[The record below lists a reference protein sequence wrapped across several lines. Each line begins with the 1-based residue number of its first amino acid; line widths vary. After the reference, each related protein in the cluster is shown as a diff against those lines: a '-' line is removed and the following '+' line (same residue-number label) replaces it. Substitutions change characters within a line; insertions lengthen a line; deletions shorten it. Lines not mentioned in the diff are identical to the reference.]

1 MSYGRL
7 ASSPA
12 LATELVGL
20 FRHQLALCNLQP
32 GEMCAVI
39 TDTAY
44 NPVTAAACMGAALEM
59 GAEVAQTIVPWGMAP
74 WGSDV
79 SARALT
85 GAIAHAD
92 LIMSLTTHRLHY
104 RSEIRDALDRG
115 ARAVIT
121 MEPVHV
127 LSRLRGDEAVRS
139 RSKAGAALFGPARRI
154 RVQTAAG
161 TDLVMDKTGR
171 AALANYGFADV
182 PGHMDFWAA
191 GMIQTAQREG
201 TLEGVLVLDAGDVI
215 FHLGRHVER
224 LVTIRFEKGRV
235 ASVEGGTDALMIR
248 KHLSSYDEPKSW
260 LAGHTS
266 IGTDHRALWG
276 AQAIRFP
283 ETGAGGADS
292 ESYLG
297 NLQIQ
302 IGSNDDVLFQGTND
316 AKSHLGLCILNA
328 NVWFDETQILAE
340 GRFVPDAM
348 R

>member
-12 LATELVGL
+12 LATELMGL
-20 FRHQLALCNLQP
+20 FRHQLSLCNLRP
-32 GEMCAVI
+32 GELCAVI

-59 GAEVAQTIVPWGMAP
+59 GAEVAQTVVPWGMSP

-79 SARALT
+79 SSRALS

-104 RSEIRDALDRG
+104 RAEIRAALDRG

-127 LSRLRGDEAVRS
+127 LSRLRGDEGVMR
-139 RSKAGAALFGPARRI
+139 RSKAGAALLGPAREI
-154 RVQTAAG
+154 RVKTAAG
-161 TDLVMDKTGR
+161 TDLVMDKSGR
-171 AALANYGFADV
+171 PALANYGYADA

-201 TLEGVLVLDAGDVI
+201 TLEGTLVLDSGDVI
-215 FHLGRHVER
+215 FHLGRHVEHPVR
-224 LVTIRFEKGRV
+224 IAFERGRI
-235 ASVEGGTDALMIR
+235 ASIEGGTDALMLR
-248 KHLSSYDEPKSW
+248 KHFESYDEPKSW

-266 IGTDHRALWG
+266 IGTDPRALWV

-297 NLQIQ
+297 NVQIQ
-302 IGSNDDVLFQGTND
+302 VGSNDDVLFQGTND
-316 AKSHLGLCILNA
+316 AKAHVGMCMLNA
-328 NVWFDETQILAE
+328 SVWLDGAQILAE
-340 GRFVPDAM
+340 GRFVPESM